1 MLAENS
7 YGKSGI
13 RLVHRSRRGDRYEI
27 RDLTVAVAL
36 EGDFGAA
43 HAHGDNSRVLP
54 TDTMKNAVYGLA
66 RSRGIGAIESFGLLL
81 ADHFLGASEAASA
94 VRVSISERPWERL
107 PQGSGQ
113 HPGAFLRPGAE
124 RWVTRVEKSAA
135 GAAGASIRSGIE
147 DLTLLKASKSGFA
160 GFLRDPFTTL
170 RETEDRILATA
181 VQALWSYA
189 PGEISWQP
197 IGRAIRSTL
206 LQTFADHVSASVQ
219 HTLHAMGEA
228 VLRGHSQVTEI
239 RISMPNKHHIL
250 VDLSPFGLD
259 NPGEIFVATEEPFG
273 LIEATLRR

>member
-13 RLVHRSRRGDRYEI
+13 RLVHRSRRGDRDEI

-36 EGDFGAA
+36 EGDFEAA
-43 HAHGDNSRVLP
+43 HVHGDNSRVLP

-107 PQGSGQ
+107 PQGSGH

-135 GAAGASIRSGIE
+135 GAAGASIRSGVE
-147 DLTLLKASKSGFA
+147 DLTLLKSSKSGFS
-160 GFLRDPFTTL
+160 GFLRDPYTTL
-170 RETEDRILATA
+170 RETEDRILATSLH
-181 VQALWSYA
+181 ALWAYE
-189 PGEISWQP
+189 PGQISWQP
-197 IGRAIRSTL
+197 TGRAIRSTL
-206 LQTFADHVSASVQ
+206 LQTFADHGSASAQ

-228 VLRGHSQVTEI
+228 VLSGHPEVTKI